1 MNIEINHEDKIKELD
16 EKIKDACENQ
26 GEIEIRDAYINKADY
41 YFQIK
46 DFIKA
51 REVYKEALEKT
62 VGTQKK
68 LDINIQIL

>member
-51 REVYKEALEKT
+51 REVYK
-62 VGTQKK
+62 
-68 LDINIQIL
+68 